1 MECKVI
7 VSPLAINDIEKIT
20 DFYEAITIEIV
31 VRLLDELEEA
41 YKVLSTNP
49 HFQIKYKSYRTIPL
63 KVFPFILIYEIDEYN
78 KEIKILSC
86 FHTSR
91 STKKYPK

>member
-1 MECKVI
+1 MEYKVVI
-7 VSPLAINDIEKIT
+7 SSYALIEIEKIT
-20 DFYEAITIEIV
+20 DFYESISALV
-31 VRLLDELEEA
+31 VKKFVEELEHTFSAMA
-41 YKVLSTNP
+41 YNP
-49 HFQIKYKSYRTIPL
+49 HFQIKYKTYRSIPL
-63 KVFPFILIYEIDEYN
+63 KKFPFILIFDIEETN